1 MPQLDFSFYLSQII
15 GLIVSFGIFFCI
27 SKFLILKQLDK
38 ILLKRKKIIDNNIN
52 YADEIFKKAEEKN
65 REYEA
70 KMVIKQNEIN
80 KQMIAFNEK
89 QKNKQDKKISETKK
103 MVAGMISDNL
113 EEIKNELKLMENN
126 INDQVLDIIASILR
140 DVYKIDNVDKNEIK
154 KIFKEIKL

>member
-113 EEIKNELKLMENN
+113 LEIKNELKLMENN